1 MFFLNSKGGISI
13 KSKLVALYDD
23 ESFATDAISS
33 DAGLMVN
40 QYNEVVNYLILEYQ
54 GFFHVYLNLFD
65 GEEPFRNILSEGIA
79 TTLEEAKEI
88 AVNNLNKMAY
98 ER

>member
-1 MFFLNSKGGISI
+1 M

-23 ESFATDAISS
+23 EEFATDAINS
-33 DAGLMVN
+33 DVGLMVN

-65 GEEPFRNILSEGIA
+65 EEEPFRNILSEGIA
-79 TTLEEAKEI
+79 PTLEEAQVI
-88 AVNNLNKMAY
+88 AVNNLNEMAY
-98 ER
+98 EI

>member
-1 MFFLNSKGGISI
+1 M

-23 ESFATDAISS
+23 ENFATDAING
-33 DAGLMVN
+33 DVGLIVN

-65 GEEPFRNILSEGIA
+65 DEEPFRNILSEGIA
-79 TTLEEAKEI
+79 TTLDEAKEI
-88 AVNNLNKMAY
+88 AANNLNEMAY
-98 ER
+98 EM